1 LTDVT
6 ERTRSEEAPAPA
18 PDLDELLPAELD
30 VAGGVAASAGL
41 TTQAITPGRMA
52 FRRFMHHKLAVASF
66 IVLMLL
72 TLVVLFA
79 PYTARYH
86 QEEIIPGPKPG
97 YLAPGSRAWFG
108 TDSIG
113 HDLYSRVVWG
123 GRVSLSIGIAVALAS
138 ALIGTAVGAIAGYRG
153 GLLDDILM
161 RVTDLFLAFPLL
173 VALLVL
179 RNLFNEIDG
188 LHWFF
193 GDLKSVRFMIIL
205 LALVGWMGVARI
217 VRGVVLSMKEREFI
231 EAARAIGSSDKRIVA
246 THLIPNALGPIIVA
260 MTTAV
265 AFAIITESTLSYF
278 GYGVDPAQGKASW
291 GNLIADSRQ
300 AITAGH
306 WWIAVFPCLAL
317 VITVLCVNFIG
328 DGLRDAFDPKQQKVR
343 A

>member
-1 LTDVT
+1 VDT
-6 ERTRSEEAPAPA
+6 SA
-18 PDLDELLPAELD
+18 LDELLPAELD
-30 VAGGVAASAGL
+30 VGVAASSGL
-41 TTQAITPGRMA
+41 TTKTITPGRMA

-66 IVLMLL
+66 ITLVLM
-72 TLVVLFA
+72 TLIIFA
-79 PYTARYH
+79 APITARYG
-86 QEEIIPGPKPG
+86 QAEIIPGPSPG

-113 HDLYSRVVWG
+113 HDLYSRVLWG
-123 GRVSLSIGIAVALAS
+123 GQVSLKIGIIVAVVS
-138 ALIGTAVGAIAGYRG
+138 ALIGTAIGAVAGFRG

-179 RNLFNEIDG
+179 RNLFNEING

-205 LALVGWMGVARI
+205 LSLVTWMGVARI
-217 VRGVVLSMKEREFI
+217 VRGCVLSMKEREFV
-231 EAARAIGSSDKRIVA
+231 EAARAIGSSDKRIIV
-246 THLIPNALGPIIVA
+246 THLIPNAMGPIIVA

-265 AFAIITESTLSYF
+265 AAAIITESTLSYF

-300 AITAGH
+300 ALTAGH
-306 WWIAVFPCLAL
+306 WWIVVFPCLAL
-317 VITVLCVNFIG
+317 VITVLCINFIG